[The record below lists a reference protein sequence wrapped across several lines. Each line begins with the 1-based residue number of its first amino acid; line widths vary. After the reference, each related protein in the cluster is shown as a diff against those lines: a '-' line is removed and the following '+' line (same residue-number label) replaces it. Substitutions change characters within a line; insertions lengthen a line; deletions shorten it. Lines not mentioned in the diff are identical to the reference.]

1 MARIVKEEE
10 YTAKVNEI
18 LDAATRLIYTK
29 GYERMTIQD
38 FLDALQ
44 ISKGAF
50 YHYFDSKAA
59 VLEAFI
65 ERIRVESETALLP
78 IIHDPERSALEKLQG
93 FFKAFDTIHLERKAE
108 IAKLAR
114 IWYTD
119 QNAIVRLKVEEAV
132 IEQRGPLINEIVRQ
146 GIEEGVF
153 TTAHPDQVGR
163 VIMSLVQSMGNIHA
177 KLLLAVER
185 APDPQPIVD
194 QVVAVHWAYVD
205 AIERV
210 LGAPPKS
217 LYRADAEAV
226 QVWVSALQQGGS

>member
-10 YTAKVNEI
+10 YAAKVNEI
-18 LDAATRLIYTK
+18 LDVATRLVYTK
-29 GYERMTIQD
+29 GYEKMTIQD
-38 FLDALQ
+38 FLDALN

-59 VLEAFI
+59 VLDAFI
-65 ERIRVESETALLP
+65 ERIQVETEKPLLP
-78 IIHDPERSALEKLQG
+78 IIHNPDLTAIEKLQG
-93 FFKAFDTIHLERKAE
+93 FFGTFDTLRIEHKTE

-114 IWYTD
+114 VWYTD
-119 QNAIVRLKVEEAV
+119 QNAIVRLKVEEAI
-132 IEQRGPLINEIVRQ
+132 IEQRAILINEIARQ
-146 GIEEGVF
+146 GLEEGIF
-153 TTAHPDQVGR
+153 TTDHPDQVGR

-185 APDPQPIVD
+185 EPDPRPIVD
-194 QVVAVHWAYVD
+194 EIVAVHWAYVD

-217 LYRADAEAV
+217 LYRADPEDA
-226 QVWVSALQQGGS
+226 QVWVDMLRKEGA